1 MYWSENVLVQSDWKK
16 VMIHQWMEGGTRLV
30 QTAAQYV
37 FAKITPLKC
46 WLNIQKP
53 SIIQQSVEKSR
64 VYIYNHKYN
73 IYIIIYNIYILYIYM
88 YNYIYIYKL
97 RYKYKWLENPWFPC
111 DGSISVLENPIMKRV
126 DQHPAVVPIPC
137 FFLDASW

>member
-1 MYWSENVLVQSDWKK
+1 
-16 VMIHQWMEGGTRLV
+16 MIHQWMEGGTRLV

-73 IYIIIYNIYILYIYM
+73 IYIIIYNIYIYIY
-88 YNYIYIYKL
+88 
-97 RYKYKWLENPWFPC
+97 WFKQQNLAG
-111 DGSISVLENPIMKRV
+111 DFI
-126 DQHPAVVPIPC
+126 
-137 FFLDASW
+137 FFKQNQAFFWDDDPN